1 MDKRKLAAI
10 MFTDIVGY
18 TALMQR
24 DEQQAIAIRKRHRET
39 FERTLDAFNGTM
51 IQYFGDG
58 TLSIFESAV
67 EAVECAIE
75 LQKAYTSEP
84 KIPIRIGIHVGDIIH
99 TSHDII
105 GDAVNVAS
113 RIESAGIS
121 GCILISDKVRDQLR
135 GHKHIQVK
143 FLDAYDF
150 KNVDTAI
157 PLYAVSNK
165 GLEIPQPDEV
175 KGKLKQLPDVTR
187 SPRKSKFR
195 LLISSLVL
203 IIATAIIVYFL
214 VQPNNKELR
223 DRSIAVLPFSNLS
236 TDTDSDIFREG
247 VTEEILTHLSR
258 YKDLHVISRTSVA
271 QYENTQKT
279 ITDIAKELGV
289 AYIVEGSI
297 RKYGDKI
304 RITAQLIDAQSD
316 EHVWSDNYDKTL
328 TDIFEIQSEVAKE
341 IAEALQVNINLD
353 SDSNTFVIPTKSME
367 AYQYF
372 LRGRQEADKRNEESI
387 HRSIEFFKKA
397 IELDPQY
404 AEAYAEI
411 ANSTFLQAYY
421 GQFDPDSLAKVA
433 INFVSKA
440 ELINPNI
447 ARIYSVKGMLYN
459 HSKEFE
465 LAKTAF
471 EKAIELSPNDVTA
484 RRNYATYFYYTN
496 QFDKQL
502 TQSKIAYQL
511 DPLSFAS
518 ASNYFSALT
527 FNEKWSEAESLI
539 SIIEKDFKDMEPFI
553 INRLKMR
560 LYMAS
565 GEYNKVIAP
574 LEALSAGDPNYYRM
588 LGFSAAK
595 NGDIEYAY
603 RIIDTIKQRE
613 PYDLQSHHL
622 AVVFA
627 GLNEK
632 DSIFYYLD
640 TIRNKSKE
648 FNSSRLT
655 YFDDYKNLKEYQDL
669 LRAHGIE

>member
-1 MDKRKLAAI
+1 

-18 TALMQR
+18 TALMQQ
-24 DEQQAIAIRKRHRET
+24 DEQLAIKIRNRHRET
-39 FERTLDAFNGTM
+39 FERTLEAFNGTM
-51 IQYFGDG
+51 IQYYGDG

-75 LQKAYTSEP
+75 LQKAYIAEP
-84 KIPIRIGIHVGDIIH
+84 KIPIRIGIHVGDIIQ

-105 GDAVNVAS
+105 GDAVNVTS
-113 RIESAGIS
+113 RIESAGIAGS
-121 GCILISDKVRDQLR
+121 ILISDKIRDQLR
-135 GHKHIQVK
+135 GHQHIKVK

-157 PLYAVSNK
+157 PLYAIANK
-165 GLEIPQPDEV
+165 GLEVPEADEV
-175 KGKLKQLPDVTR
+175 RGKLKQLPEIVRTQK
-187 SPRKSKFR
+187 KSR
-195 LLISSLVL
+195 LGLFLSSLVL
-203 IIATAIIVYFL
+203 VVATAIIMYFL
-214 VQPNNKELR
+214 IRPSESEIK

-236 TDTDSDIFREG
+236 TDEDSDIFREG

-258 YKDLHVISRTSVA
+258 YKDLHVISRTSVS

-304 RITAQLIDAQSD
+304 RITAQLIDAQTD
-316 EHVWSDNYDKTL
+316 EHVWSENYDKTL

-353 SDSNTFVIPTKSME
+353 SETNTFVIPTISME

-387 HRSIEFFKKA
+387 KRSIEFFKKA
-397 IELDPQY
+397 IEIDPQY

-421 GQFDPDSLAKVA
+421 GQFEPDSLAKVA
-433 INFVSKA
+433 IDFVSKA

-496 QFDKQL
+496 QFEKQL
-502 TQSKIAYQL
+502 NQSKIAYQL

-527 FNEKWSEAESLI
+527 FNEKWTEAEQLI
-539 SIIEKDFKDMEPFI
+539 ETIEKDFNDMEPFI

-565 GEYNKVIAP
+565 GDYNKVIKP
-574 LEALSAGDPNYYRM
+574 LEALSANDPNYYRM
-588 LGFSAAK
+588 LGYSAAK
-595 NGDIEYAY
+595 IGDKAYAY
-603 RIIDTIKQRE
+603 RVIDTIRKRE
-613 PYDLQSHHL
+613 DYELKSHHI

-627 GLNEK
+627 GLKEK
-632 DSIFYYLD
+632 DSVFYYLNP
-640 TIRNKSKE
+640 IRNKSIQ
-648 FNSSRLT
+648 FNSSRLS
-655 YFDDYKNLKEYQDL
+655 YFDEYKNTKEYEEL
-669 LRAHGIE
+669 LKAHGID

>member
-18 TALMQR
+18 TALMQQ
-24 DEQQAIAIRKRHRET
+24 DEQLAIKIRNRHRET
-39 FERTLDAFNGTM
+39 FERTLEAFNGTM
-51 IQYFGDG
+51 IQYYGDG

-75 LQKAYTSEP
+75 LQKAYIAEP
-84 KIPIRIGIHVGDIIH
+84 KIPIRIGIHVGDIIQ

-105 GDAVNVAS
+105 GDAVNVTS
-113 RIESAGIS
+113 RIESAGIAGS
-121 GCILISDKVRDQLR
+121 ILISDKIRDQLR
-135 GHKHIQVK
+135 GHQHIKVK

-157 PLYAVSNK
+157 PLYAIANK
-165 GLEIPQPDEV
+165 GLEIPEADEV
-175 KGKLKQLPDVTR
+175 RGKLKQLPEIVRTQK
-187 SPRKSKFR
+187 KSRIR
-195 LLISSLVL
+195 LFLSSLVL
-203 IIATAIIVYFL
+203 VVATAIIMYFL
-214 VQPNNKELR
+214 IRPSESEIK

-236 TDTDSDIFREG
+236 TDEDSDIFREG

-258 YKDLHVISRTSVA
+258 YKDLHVISRTSVS

-304 RITAQLIDAQSD
+304 RITAQLIDAQTD
-316 EHVWSDNYDKTL
+316 EHVWSENYDKTL

-353 SDSNTFVIPTKSME
+353 SETNTFVIPTISME

-387 HRSIEFFKKA
+387 KRSIEFFKKA
-397 IELDPQY
+397 IEIDPQY

-421 GQFDPDSLAKVA
+421 GQFEPDSLAKVA
-433 INFVSKA
+433 IDFVSKA

-496 QFDKQL
+496 QFEKQL
-502 TQSKIAYQL
+502 NQSKIAYQL

-527 FNEKWSEAESLI
+527 FNEKWTEAEQLI
-539 SIIEKDFKDMEPFI
+539 ETIEKDFNDMEPFI

-565 GEYNKVIAP
+565 GDYNKVIKP
-574 LEALSAGDPNYYRM
+574 LEALSANDPNYYRM
-588 LGFSAAK
+588 LGYSAAK
-595 NGDIEYAY
+595 IGDKAYAY
-603 RIIDTIKQRE
+603 RVIDTIRKRE
-613 PYDLQSHHL
+613 DYELKSHHI

-627 GLNEK
+627 GLKEK
-632 DSIFYYLD
+632 DSVFYYLNP
-640 TIRNKSKE
+640 IRNKSIQ
-648 FNSSRLT
+648 FNSSRLS
-655 YFDDYKNLKEYQDL
+655 YFDEYKNTKEYEEL
-669 LRAHGIE
+669 LKAHGID

>member
-1 MDKRKLAAI
+1 

-18 TALMQR
+18 TALMQQ
-24 DEQQAIAIRKRHRET
+24 DEQLAIKIRNRHRET
-39 FERTLDAFNGTM
+39 FERTLEAFNGTM
-51 IQYFGDG
+51 IQYYGDG

-75 LQKAYTSEP
+75 LQKAYIAEP
-84 KIPIRIGIHVGDIIH
+84 KIPIRIGIHVGDIIQ

-105 GDAVNVAS
+105 GDAVNVTS
-113 RIESAGIS
+113 RIESAGIAGS
-121 GCILISDKVRDQLR
+121 ILISDKIRDQLR
-135 GHKHIQVK
+135 GHQHIKVK

-157 PLYAVSNK
+157 PLYAIANK
-165 GLEIPQPDEV
+165 GLEIPEADEV
-175 KGKLKQLPDVTR
+175 RGKLKQLPEIVRTQK
-187 SPRKSKFR
+187 KSRIR
-195 LLISSLVL
+195 LFLSSLVL
-203 IIATAIIVYFL
+203 VVATAIIMYFL
-214 VQPNNKELR
+214 IRPSESEIK

-236 TDTDSDIFREG
+236 TDEDSDIFREG

-258 YKDLHVISRTSVA
+258 YKDLHVISRTSVS

-304 RITAQLIDAQSD
+304 RITAQLIDAQTD
-316 EHVWSDNYDKTL
+316 EHVWSENYDKTL

-353 SDSNTFVIPTKSME
+353 SETNTFVIPTISME

-387 HRSIEFFKKA
+387 KRSIEFFKKA
-397 IELDPQY
+397 IEIDPQY

-421 GQFDPDSLAKVA
+421 GQFEPDSLAKVA
-433 INFVSKA
+433 IDFVSKA

-496 QFDKQL
+496 QFEKQL
-502 TQSKIAYQL
+502 NQSKIAYQL

-527 FNEKWSEAESLI
+527 FNEKWTEAEQLI
-539 SIIEKDFKDMEPFI
+539 ETIEKDFNDMEPFI

-565 GEYNKVIAP
+565 GDYNKVIKP
-574 LEALSAGDPNYYRM
+574 LEALSANDPNYYRM
-588 LGFSAAK
+588 LGYSAAK
-595 NGDIEYAY
+595 IGDKAYAY
-603 RIIDTIKQRE
+603 RVIDTIRKRE
-613 PYDLQSHHL
+613 DYELKSHHI

-627 GLNEK
+627 GLKEK
-632 DSIFYYLD
+632 DSVFYYLNP
-640 TIRNKSKE
+640 IRNKSIQ
-648 FNSSRLT
+648 FNSSRLS
-655 YFDDYKNLKEYQDL
+655 YFDEYKNTKEYEEL
-669 LRAHGIE
+669 LKAHGID

>member
-18 TALMQR
+18 TALMQQ
-24 DEQQAIAIRKRHRET
+24 DEQLAIKIRNRHRET
-39 FERTLDAFNGTM
+39 FERTLEAFNGTM
-51 IQYFGDG
+51 IQYYGDG

-75 LQKAYTSEP
+75 LQKAYIAEP
-84 KIPIRIGIHVGDIIH
+84 KIPIRIGIHVGDIIQ

-105 GDAVNVAS
+105 GDAVNVTS
-113 RIESAGIS
+113 RIESAGIAGS
-121 GCILISDKVRDQLR
+121 ILISDKIRDQLR
-135 GHKHIQVK
+135 GHQHIKVK

-157 PLYAVSNK
+157 PLYAIANK
-165 GLEIPQPDEV
+165 GLEVPEADEV
-175 KGKLKQLPDVTR
+175 RGKLKQLPEIVRTQK
-187 SPRKSKFR
+187 KSR
-195 LLISSLVL
+195 LGLFLSSLVL
-203 IIATAIIVYFL
+203 VVATAIIMYFL
-214 VQPNNKELR
+214 IRPSESEIK

-236 TDTDSDIFREG
+236 TDEDSDIFREG

-258 YKDLHVISRTSVA
+258 YKDLHVISRTSVS

-304 RITAQLIDAQSD
+304 RITAQLIDAQTD
-316 EHVWSDNYDKTL
+316 EHVWSENYDKTL

-353 SDSNTFVIPTKSME
+353 SETNTFVIPTISME

-387 HRSIEFFKKA
+387 KRSIEFFKKA
-397 IELDPQY
+397 IEIDPQY

-421 GQFDPDSLAKVA
+421 GQFEPDSLAKVA
-433 INFVSKA
+433 IDFVSKA

-496 QFDKQL
+496 QFEKQL
-502 TQSKIAYQL
+502 NQSKIAYQL

-527 FNEKWSEAESLI
+527 FNEKWTEAEQLI
-539 SIIEKDFKDMEPFI
+539 ETIEKDFNDMEPFI

-565 GEYNKVIAP
+565 GDYNKVIKP
-574 LEALSAGDPNYYRM
+574 LEALSANDPNYYRM
-588 LGFSAAK
+588 LGYSAAK
-595 NGDIEYAY
+595 IGDKAYAY
-603 RIIDTIKQRE
+603 RVIDTIRKRE
-613 PYDLQSHHL
+613 DYELKSHHI

-627 GLNEK
+627 GLKEK
-632 DSIFYYLD
+632 DSVFYYLNP
-640 TIRNKSKE
+640 IRNKSIQ
-648 FNSSRLT
+648 FNSSRLS
-655 YFDDYKNLKEYQDL
+655 YFDEYKNTKEYEEL
-669 LRAHGIE
+669 LKAHGID